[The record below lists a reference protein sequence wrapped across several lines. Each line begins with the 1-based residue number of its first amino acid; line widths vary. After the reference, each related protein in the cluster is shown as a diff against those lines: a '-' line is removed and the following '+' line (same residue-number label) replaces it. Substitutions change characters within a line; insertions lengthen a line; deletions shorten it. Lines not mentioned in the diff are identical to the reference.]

1 MKSEN
6 KASERGESR
15 AKSHDTES
23 VRQIEKVGGKGE
35 GSIKFPV
42 HQHHEHCDVHGPG
55 GSKGTGG

>member
-6 KASERGESR
+6 KASERGESH

-42 HQHHEHCDVHGPG
+42 HDHPDHSQVHGDG
-55 GSKGTGG
+55 GKGCKP